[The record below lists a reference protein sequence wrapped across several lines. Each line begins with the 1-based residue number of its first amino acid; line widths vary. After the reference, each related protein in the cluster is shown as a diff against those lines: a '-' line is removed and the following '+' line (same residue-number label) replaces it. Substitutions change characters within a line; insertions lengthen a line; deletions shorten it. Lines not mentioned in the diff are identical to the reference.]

1 MSLFNF
7 EESISIGIERADIA
21 EANKIEITK
30 IFNDFS
36 EAFLKASNNKI
47 HAKIKSQQRRIYEG
61 NNALLAAA
69 SMLNF
74 KYESFN
80 ALVLSNGLKDYTIA
94 EIIENEDG
102 YPLRIKVE
110 DYTSSYSDKDS
121 LVLGLSKLV
130 TRTEVGKYFK
140 LLLNND
146 E

>member
-1 MSLFNF
+1 MSHFNF

-21 EANKIEITK
+21 EANKNEITE

-36 EAFLKASNNKI
+36 QAFQKASNNKI
-47 HAKIKSQQRRIYEG
+47 HATIKSKQRKIYEG

-69 SMLNF
+69 SRFNF

-80 ALVLSNGLKDYTIA
+80 ALVLSNGSKDYTIA

-121 LVLGLSKLV
+121 LVVGLSKLV
-130 TRTEVGKYFK
+130 ARTEVGKYFK
-140 LLLNND
+140 LLLND